1 MRRSYR
7 THESK
12 RKRALPQPGHRRLT
26 AASLVSGIRWGSRR
40 VWELLSHH
48 VASRWHTREM
58 DGGGRS
64 RCVIMRCFG
73 IRWSH
78 VRPLGGAASSCDDD
92 EISRGASAHGGTGIV
107 RVLGPGPWSSAVSG
121 VDRGQHLVVRT
132 SARQRSTPRR
142 SHQRPT
148 AFRLCSV
155 TCLHESLVQYAI

>member
-1 MRRSYR
+1 
-7 THESK
+7 
-12 RKRALPQPGHRRLT
+12 
-26 AASLVSGIRWGSRR
+26 
-40 VWELLSHH
+40 
-48 VASRWHTREM
+48 M

-148 AFRLCSV
+148 AFNTSSFAPAPDSVQHLVVRTSARQRSGCAVSHAYTSHLCSM
-155 TCLHESLVQYAI
+155 QYKGNLSEYLNPTRLGNRGKTFPAYCFDCGL